1 MTKIEKLGFAI
12 VVAAILIPAHAM
24 AQVPPDAASTW
35 TFATDA
41 ANNLIIQDL
50 ESLSTAPAGS
60 VAGTPVCLRH
70 FNPCLSSSE
79 RRDSGLRTA
88 RPRYTVRGADR
99 NTEWRLDLGQVTFR
113 DDGMVLALQ
122 IGAEKGMA
130 QALSSPGSWRVSLK
144 QVPASELR
152 AGDGKRWNVFLILEG
167 ARPTETEGCWLE
179 LSCPQAGAETGN

>member
-12 VVAAILIPAHAM
+12 AVAAILIPVRSM
-24 AQVPPDAASTW
+24 AQAPAVPPDAASTW
-35 TFATDA
+35 TFATDTS
-41 ANNLIIQDL
+41 NNLVIQDL

-60 VAGTPVCLRH
+60 IVGTPVCLRY
-70 FNPCLSSSE
+70 FNSCPSNSD

-88 RPRYTVRGADR
+88 RARYSIRGADR
-99 NTEWRLDLGQVTFR
+99 STEWRLEPGGATFR
-113 DDGMVLALQ
+113 EDGMVLSLQ

-130 QALSSPGSWRVSLK
+130 QALSSQGSWRASVK

-167 ARPTETEGCWLE
+167 AQPAEGEGCWLE
-179 LSCPQAGAETGN
+179 LSCPVPGS